1 MIAIRRERHA
11 APGGA
16 RAGSRPLYAIGDIH
30 GCYDLLRAIL
40 AEIGR
45 DIAKRPS
52 AETPL
57 LVFCGD
63 YVDRGPESAK
73 VLTALAWLTRSATIK
88 TRLLEGNHEAVL
100 RMFLADP
107 TEHERWLAFGGR
119 QTLESYGLEVPE
131 TIAREEV
138 LIALR
143 DALLDAMPV
152 SHEQLLGRLEP
163 WVRVGDYAFVHAG
176 IAPGIPLERQSRD
189 DLLWIREPFLDH
201 PRPASY
207 VVVHGH
213 TWSDDRPT
221 LLPHRIGIDTG
232 AYETGVLTALRI
244 DDDAVEVIQAVSDD
258 GDAPSRAQAVTAGTT
273 A

>member
-1 MIAIRRERHA
+1 MIDIRRESHA
-11 APGGA
+11 PPGGA
-16 RAGSRPLYAIGDIH
+16 RAGSRPLYAIGDVH

-45 DIAKRPS
+45 DLAERPDS
-52 AETPL
+52 DVPL

-73 VLTALAWLTRSATIK
+73 VLTALAWLTRSAAVE

-131 TIAREEV
+131 VVDEEV

-163 WVRVGDYAFVHAG
+163 YVRVGDYAFVHAG
-176 IAPGIPLERQSRD
+176 VAPGVALERQNRE
-189 DLLWIREPFLDH
+189 DLLWIRDEFLDH
-201 PRPASY
+201 PRPSPH

-213 TWSDDRPT
+213 TWADEHPT

-232 AYETGVLTALRI
+232 AYETGVLTALRLA
-244 DDDAVEVIQAVSDD
+244 DDVVEVIQAVADD
-258 GDAPSRAQAVTAGTT
+258 TYVPTYVEPDTVGSVA
-273 A
+273 